1 MARIPASRLDH
12 ALDGHGLQVT
22 WKGWFLT
29 PASLPSMT
37 TRPEGASPVPVT
49 LYHCTLVRVPV
60 ALCRVCT
67 SPASPRLSSSAR
79 SRMQASSGQGSRLS
93 RAPALFLAAE
103 DQI

>member
-49 LYHCTLVRVPV
+49 LYHCPLVRVPRGTLQGLHLSCISPPLV
-60 ALCRVCT
+60 ICT
-67 SPASPRLSSSAR
+67 L
-79 SRMQASSGQGSRLS
+79 
-93 RAPALFLAAE
+93 
-103 DQI
+103 